1 LIRLNGFD
9 LNPEHNLLCGVHR
22 FSHVVEE
29 RELRINRHVILI
41 GYGAVGNA
49 FLKDIPQSW
58 TISVVDISEEAL
70 ASCQESHGGQSIVK
84 VLGDATSRLVLEE
97 SGLSPRTMVAILT
110 GNDAVNREIA
120 RVIRAH
126 FQVDD
131 LVCLLDDTDDLEASR
146 LSRSEVALRSTAAAR
161 FVTNHFSRSE
171 PHLITDQLARGE
183 LRVVQVLPG
192 SVAVGQTLLE
202 LKPQRWLIGAIYR
215 NEKLIVPHGSTVV
228 EAGDR
233 VMLIGEP
240 DVVESVSV
248 FIHGA
253 EAVFP
258 AQYGS
263 NIGTSTED
271 TAQKEAA
278 WLQEKTPAEQLM
290 SLPDA
295 EIAPGTVSAEDIAL
309 RLSQKDIGLLVLES
323 KPLGLS
329 SRLGLRTSAR
339 KKLLLSARV
348 PVIIARSGRPYKR
361 ILVAVG
367 SQDSVNTISVIAM
380 DVANLTGAS
389 LTALTVLPP
398 SLSKGEEALRPLHKI
413 PKRVRDLGRL
423 HGLEVETILAEGN
436 PIKQIRAH
444 AKDYD
449 LLVVG
454 HSQQKRN
461 TIFTPDTS
469 MYLLHSTPC
478 SVMFVPWNVTG
489 R

>member
-1 LIRLNGFD
+1 M
-9 LNPEHNLLCGVHR
+9 
-22 FSHVVEE
+22 
-29 RELRINRHVILI
+29 RINRHVVLI
-41 GYGAVGNA
+41 GFGAVGKA
-49 FLKDIPQSW
+49 FLNDIPESW
-58 TISVVDISEEAL
+58 TISVVDHSEESL
-70 ASCQESHGGQSIVK
+70 ASCQESHGGQTITK
-84 VLGDATSRLVLEE
+84 ILGDATSRLVLQR
-97 SGLSPRTMVAILT
+97 SGLSSRTMVAILT
-110 GNDAVNREIA
+110 GSDTVNREIA
-120 RVIRAH
+120 RIIREH

-131 LVCLLDDTDDLEASR
+131 LVCLLDNIDNLEASN
-146 LSRSEVALRSTAAAR
+146 LSRSEVAVRSTASAR

-171 PHLITDQLARGE
+171 PHLIADQLARGE

-192 SVAVGQTLLE
+192 SVAVGKTLLE
-202 LKPQRWLIGAIYR
+202 LKPQRWLVGAIYR

-228 EAGDR
+228 ESGDR

-240 DVVESVSV
+240 DVVESVAV

-258 AQYGS
+258 TQYGS
-263 NIGTSTED
+263 NIGTNIDGEV
-271 TAQKEAA
+271 ALKEAT
-278 WLQEKTPAEQLM
+278 WLQEKTPAEQLIQ
-290 SLPDA
+290 LPD
-295 EIAPGTVSAEDIAL
+295 EELHPGSVSAEDIAL

-323 KPLGLS
+323 RSLRLS

-367 SQDSVNTISVIAM
+367 SQASVNTISVTAM
-380 DVANLTGAS
+380 DVANLTGAE

-398 SLSKGEEALRPLHKI
+398 SLSKGEEALRPLHEI
-413 PKRVRDLGRL
+413 PKQVRDLGRL
-423 HGLEVETILAEGN
+423 HGLEIDTIVAEGN
-436 PIKQIRAH
+436 PIKQIRAY
-444 AKDYD
+444 AEDYD
-449 LLVVG
+449 LLVLG
-454 HSQQKRN
+454 HSHQKRN

>member
-1 LIRLNGFD
+1 LIRINGFG

-171 PHLITDQLARGE
+171 PH
-183 LRVVQVLPG
+183 
-192 SVAVGQTLLE
+192 
-202 LKPQRWLIGAIYR
+202 LIGAIYR

-398 SLSKGEEALRPLHKI
+398 SLSKGEEALRPLHEI